1 MYKSLRY
8 CFTEK
13 ELRFNTVIDLVK
25 PDKVLTD
32 AVVSL
37 GNKEFYDI
45 LSKLREL
52 EKETGKFAVVT
63 LLKRG
68 IFGKSVFNILLACAR
83 DIGVLYR
90 CLVNNSIP
98 SFIVAEV
105 DYMSVCG
112 AIGGRHEYCYRVLS
126 DSDIRI
132 GVKPSDAIISA
143 KDYNLYKDFY
153 RLQQKLR
160 PANVR
165 NNILRLFE
173 SALTRILHYLK
184 FCGVSGSRVSI
195 FEKEGYT
202 YIDCG
207 RNGFV
212 KVSKKVYEVAGFLE
226 KVSEGDWRGA
236 LYQAIYQINYMEFPI
251 YSISFP
257 AGDYSF
263 SGFDVSI
270 STEER
275 GSYCF
280 DIV

>member
-1 MYKSLRY
+1 M
-8 CFTEK
+8 
-13 ELRFNTVIDLVK
+13 
-25 PDKVLTD
+25 
-32 AVVSL
+32 
-37 GNKEFYDI
+37 
-45 LSKLREL
+45 SKLRDL

-68 IFGKSVFNILLACAR
+68 IFGKSVFNILLACAG

-112 AIGGRHEYCYRVLS
+112 AIGGGHEYCYRVLS

-132 GVKPSDAIISA
+132 GVNPSDAIISA

-184 FCGVSGSRVSI
+184 FCGASGIRVSI

-202 YIDCG
+202 WIDCG
-207 RNGFV
+207 RNGYV
-212 KVSKKVYEVAGFLE
+212 KVGKRFMRLLVF
-226 KVSEGDWRGA
+226 
-236 LYQAIYQINYMEFPI
+236 
-251 YSISFP
+251 
-257 AGDYSF
+257 
-263 SGFDVSI
+263 
-270 STEER
+270 
-275 GSYCF
+275 
-280 DIV
+280 